1 MAANLSAAGPL
12 VSRED
17 LAAHSTWRTTVDTVM
32 TGLMFASVVVVVV
45 PLLLVAGT
53 VIARGAP
60 IALTDFPAFFLS
72 DIPLRAR
79 QVGPGIG
86 PAIVGTLVITFTAAA
101 MAIPLGILGAIW
113 LQEYG
118 KDSRAARVIRF
129 VGYVMTGVPSIVM
142 GLFVYLLFTL
152 TFGLSAFGGA
162 LALACLMLP
171 IVLRSAEEML
181 RLVPSSLRDAS
192 LALGTS
198 KSRTILSVVLP
209 AALPGVVSGSLL
221 AVARASG
228 ETAPLLFTIGA
239 ATGVNANVFSGANTA
254 LSAQIFANAISPFAG
269 AQERAWGAALTLIT
283 LTFLLTVLARR
294 VTARFVSR

>member
-1 MAANLSAAGPL
+1 VAANLSAAGPL
-12 VSRED
+12 VARED
-17 LAAHSTWRTTVDTVM
+17 LAFHRTWRTTVDNIM
-32 TGLMFASVVVVVV
+32 TGLMFGSVILVVL

-53 VIARGAP
+53 VIARGGP
-60 IALTDFPAFFLS
+60 IALTDFPTFFTA

-86 PAIVGTLVITFTAAA
+86 PAIVGTLVVTFTAAA
-101 MAIPLGILGAIW
+101 MAIPLGILGAVW

-118 KDSRAARVIRF
+118 KDSRVARVIRF

-171 IVLRSAEEML
+171 IVLRSTEEML

-198 KSRTILSVVLP
+198 KSRMILSVVLP

-221 AVARASG
+221 AIARASG

-239 ATGVNANVFSGANTA
+239 ATGVNANVVSGANSA

-269 AQERAWGAALTLIT
+269 AQERAWGAALTLVT
-283 LTFLLTVLARR
+283 LTFVLTVLARA